1 MKTTREQKIV
11 RPGVYDDDDAMCYR
25 SELDAAVAAEREA
38 CAKVCDI
45 EVSINVTNA
54 NETYKEG
61 RSMGAIV
68 CAAAIRARNKTQS
81 KKTWNELTDE
91 YLEKLAETHHK
102 NCYFDTLTY
111 AQAII
116 AKLKELND

>member
-38 CAKVCDI
+38 CARVCESAGPDAGPI
-45 EVSINVTNA
+45 
-54 NETYKEG
+54 Y
-61 RSMGAIV
+61 
-68 CAAAIRARNKTQS
+68 CAFAIRARNKTQS

-111 AQAII
+111 ARAII

>member
-11 RPGVYDDDDAMCYR
+11 RPGVYDDDDTMCYR

-38 CAKVCDI
+38 CAKLV
-45 EVSINVTNA
+45 E
-54 NETYKEG
+54 ETPWSNWFQAG
-61 RSMGAIV
+61 
-68 CAAAIRARNKTQS
+68 CAKAIRARNKTQS

-111 AQAII
+111 ARAII
-116 AKLKELND
+116 KKLKELND